1 MLALYK
7 ILNNKNSLSADNLE
21 LIKKSNSINN
31 FNLSKTRYYYS
42 EYSLMRKGYCV
53 VVGINDMKSLI
64 YLLIDT
70 ETDKIINNGDIL
82 AIFRDLKLQEILE

>member
-42 EYSLMRKGYCV
+42 EYSLMWKGYCV